1 MHRTSRSYLDDVSA
15 AASKKIDQKG
25 KKKHTMPNTS
35 PHRSHRSRMLVLQYA
50 EEEEEIHERH
60 RSRKRI
66 NAIHKHSVSIIVKT
80 PQDVGAK
87 HWRSGK
93 CEKSH

>member
-1 MHRTSRSYLDDVSA
+1 
-15 AASKKIDQKG
+15 
-25 KKKHTMPNTS
+25 
-35 PHRSHRSRMLVLQYA
+35 MLVLQYG

-80 PQDVGAK
+80 SQDVGAK